1 MILGREYTVIYF
13 NLFSLLSNPLND
25 HLWAKA
31 IGLFDKTE
39 SVHETNLFQVKKLK
53 EKIGSRKRICT
64 VVQKE
69 IGTQTETKVQRT
81 IQTQTLYNIQEPN
94 RNVSFQ
100 ISFQNITRIAHITTH
115 RCSRYSGDIYV
126 LIYTYFIK

>member
-1 MILGREYTVIYF
+1 MLNKKNILILGREYTVIYF

-81 IQTQTLYNIQEPN
+81 IQTQTLYLIEMLVFKY
-94 RNVSFQ
+94 RFK
-100 ISFQNITRIAHITTH
+100 ISH
-115 RCSRYSGDIYV
+115 G
-126 LIYTYFIK
+126 